1 MLIKFKTGNFRSFDE
16 IQEFTMICGST
27 RTHSEHISD
36 RNGVK
41 VLKNA
46 TMYGANAA
54 GKTSFVQAIDVS
66 RRLVLLSPSVAGN
79 GFRRM
84 YCRTSAEN
92 ETKDTYFE
100 YLIEISGT
108 FYSYGFEIVLSTNR
122 VSSEWLYLI
131 DPAKESETR
140 IFEKSTDPNEG
151 YVFGEMFKKEDLSR
165 LRVYTSD
172 LFERNDAL
180 FLNEM
185 SRKNFGNNARLA
197 VFHNVFNW
205 FGTKLMVNSI
215 SVPDKNAFADA
226 GNILNALDTDISQI
240 KFRSASAEEM
250 QSIDPITRGLAEAT
264 LRTNMSVGG
273 PNFFIGNDWTCFE
286 LVNNGDIRVSKMYSE
301 HDPCQSQFS
310 LEEESSGAAEVLS
323 LIAMILS
330 QNEGVTYVQDEFGSK
345 MHPMLAYRL
354 IEMFQKKDTTHSN
367 QLIITTHQTGMM
379 TLDLYRRD
387 EIWFAEK
394 KNGGTAIFSLEEFRE
409 RFDKKLDKAYL
420 EGRYGALPAFNE
432 LSSNADQI

>member
-46 TMYGANAA
+46 AMYGANAA

-286 LVNNGDIRVSKMYSE
+286 LVNNGRDVGVSKMYSE
-301 HDPCQSQFS
+301 HNSSRSRFDI
-310 LEEESSGAAEVLS
+310 LEESSGTAQVLS
-323 LIAMILS
+323 LITMFTS
-330 QNEGVTYVQDEFGSK
+330 QNEDVTYVQDEFGSR
-345 MHPMLAYRL
+345 MHPMMAYRF
-354 IEMFQKKDTTHSN
+354 IELFQKKNADHTN
-367 QLIITTHQTGMM
+367 QLIITTHHTCMM

-394 KNGGTAIFSLEEFRE
+394 KGGKTMIFSLEEFRE

-420 EGRYGALPAFNE
+420 EGRYGALPVFDE
-432 LSSNADQI
+432 LPSKVDQ